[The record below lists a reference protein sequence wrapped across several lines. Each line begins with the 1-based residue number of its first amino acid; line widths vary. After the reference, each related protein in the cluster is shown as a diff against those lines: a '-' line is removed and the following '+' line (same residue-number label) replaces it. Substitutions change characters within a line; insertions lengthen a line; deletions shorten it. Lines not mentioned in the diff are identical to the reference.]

1 MKKFF
6 TAAAMFITAITSF
19 AQDLTQVITEKPDG
33 KEYVLYGKTSG
44 CTEFWGQ
51 MFPYELD
58 GSATSVVFA
67 EDGTVYLY
75 NPISGYNAKTW
86 IKGKLD
92 PENNIVTFTLPQTIE
107 KEEILDEN
115 GTAYTDYIIGYKMS
129 YSEELNTYLVT
140 PADQEL
146 QYTWDGKEL
155 KMLDDQFIGI
165 ASPDGSWHG
174 IGDKAQAYN
183 VMEDKTVAP
192 KDENNVISYMMKY
205 NTKENIE
212 ATQPIFVKVE
222 GEDVYVRGMSK
233 SVSGAW
239 IKGKLN
245 GENVTFAGKQYLGI
259 DTDMASHNYFM
270 PLDKDTPK
278 ESVTLSFNATDMTM
292 TTSELLTINYGKN
305 TVKTLE
311 YFSEPMFFPW
321 EDPKQAPA
329 APVIKECNPENGDYS
344 SFTFSLP
351 MKTED
356 GIYLDAQKLYYNIYY
371 DDELFTFTTSPYGT
385 FDKDMT
391 DVPYDYT
398 DQDYFITKAG
408 NDRIIYTFKKGFKK
422 LGVQCFY
429 LDGENKLKSKMAE
442 WSNPTGIEN
451 VAAEDGTVTWTDI
464 SGRAVNKPANG
475 IFIKTVKNTD
485 GTTTVSKHVFK

>member
-1 MKKFF
+1 
-6 TAAAMFITAITSF
+6 
-19 AQDLTQVITEKPDG
+19 
-33 KEYVLYGKTSG
+33 
-44 CTEFWGQ
+44 
-51 MFPYELD
+51 
-58 GSATSVVFA
+58 
-67 EDGTVYLY
+67 
-75 NPISGYNAKTW
+75 
-86 IKGKLD
+86 
-92 PENNIVTFTLPQTIE
+92 
-107 KEEILDEN
+107 
-115 GTAYTDYIIGYKMS
+115 
-129 YSEELNTYLVT
+129 
-140 PADQEL
+140 
-146 QYTWDGKEL
+146 
-155 KMLDDQFIGI
+155 
-165 ASPDGSWHG
+165 
-174 IGDKAQAYN
+174 
-183 VMEDKTVAP
+183 
-192 KDENNVISYMMKY
+192 MKY

-222 GEDVYVRGMSK
+222 GEDVYVRGLSK
-233 SVSGAW
+233 SLSGAW

>member
-6 TAAAMFITAITSF
+6 TAAAMFITALTSF

-58 GSATSVVFA
+58 GSATSAVFA

-129 YSEELNTYLVT
+129 YSEELSTYLVT

-183 VMEDKTVAP
+183 VMED
-192 KDENNVISYMMKY
+192 M
-205 NTKENIE
+205 
-212 ATQPIFVKVE
+212 
-222 GEDVYVRGMSK
+222 
-233 SVSGAW
+233 
-239 IKGKLN
+239 
-245 GENVTFAGKQYLGI
+245 
-259 DTDMASHNYFM
+259 
-270 PLDKDTPK
+270 
-278 ESVTLSFNATDMTM
+278 
-292 TTSELLTINYGKN
+292 
-305 TVKTLE
+305 
-311 YFSEPMFFPW
+311 
-321 EDPKQAPA
+321 
-329 APVIKECNPENGDYS
+329 
-344 SFTFSLP
+344 
-351 MKTED
+351 
-356 GIYLDAQKLYYNIYY
+356 
-371 DDELFTFTTSPYGT
+371 
-385 FDKDMT
+385 
-391 DVPYDYT
+391 
-398 DQDYFITKAG
+398 
-408 NDRIIYTFKKGFKK
+408 
-422 LGVQCFY
+422 
-429 LDGENKLKSKMAE
+429 
-442 WSNPTGIEN
+442 
-451 VAAEDGTVTWTDI
+451 
-464 SGRAVNKPANG
+464 
-475 IFIKTVKNTD
+475 
-485 GTTTVSKHVFK
+485 